1 MRSLTSSELE
11 DHRQKKSMDKNAW
24 AVSDEVCLR
33 IDDSPAPQ
41 GFKSAFLVDKPENI
55 FFINQDYMLQYHQA
69 SDANKSSIP
78 GHGYFVKLELF
89 ENNHC
94 EMGELY
100 IEYRKNA
107 CKEKSGE
114 LCDFCKEN
122 EVISFEPK
130 PTPRPYPEAPRIPL
144 PSFITDSNE

>member
-1 MRSLTSSELE
+1 M
-11 DHRQKKSMDKNAW
+11 
-24 AVSDEVCLR
+24 SDEVYLR
-33 IDDSPAPQ
+33 IDGSPAPQ
-41 GFKSAFLVDKPENI
+41 GFISAFLVDKPEKL

-89 ENNHC
+89 ENNHG

-100 IEYRKNA
+100 IEYRKNT
-107 CKEKSGE
+107 CKEKR
-114 LCDFCKEN
+114 K
-122 EVISFEPK
+122 
-130 PTPRPYPEAPRIPL
+130 IPI